1 MYFYTD
7 LVILCAVVGLK
18 VSSLCVCVCAG
29 YSAKGYV
36 TPHFHTNV
44 QEDEQMGCLS
54 STPSILSS
62 FYLFNFLPL
71 PSIILGQDWSE

>member
-18 VSSLCVCVCAG
+18 SIITLCVCVYAG

-54 STPSILSS
+54 STPSILSY
-62 FYLFNFLPL
+62 FYLFNFMSL
-71 PSIILGQDWSE
+71 PSIILGQD